1 MLAAALAALIVG
13 CAAPTTPDASPGI
26 GASPGAVATAAITPL
41 PLSVTEVKYGALS
54 LRTAP
59 GVRCNAFLQIA
70 GGYYGDAPPGSLP
83 EQSAGPDG
91 LISWTYPTPRI
102 PSGTGAYTAKCQ
114 NSTATE
120 TRSGNFT
127 IPAHPIVATSLT
139 VRVTT
144 ELPPREQFNA
154 DPSLVPL
161 RDSSFARIKETLA
174 TEWTAATRGLGSLQ
188 IDDASADITMY
199 VVASRGISVHR
210 STSSDDSQDIII
222 YVSDQVLGRRT
233 VENNVAVALHELG
246 HIWCCH
252 GPDANETGHWVT
264 KQASPGLY
272 GVDKYGLMTDPVT
285 CVSFGAVLSCPNRFS
300 DREMVALGF
309 TSFPPPTP
317 DPCITQV
324 LSLQSQLNSLGAQIR
339 EIEGQYPRGIP
350 SAIYD
355 SYVAMVNQY
364 NSLVSRRNALPCDA
378 S

>member
-1 MLAAALAALIVG
+1 VQ
-13 CAAPTTPDASPGI
+13 PSPGI
-26 GASPGAVATAAITPL
+26 TAL

-54 LRTAP
+54 VRTAP
-59 GVRCNAFLQIA
+59 GVRCSAFLQIA
-70 GGYYGDAPPGSLP
+70 GGYYGDVPPGSLP

-102 PSGTGAYTAKCQ
+102 PSGTGAYTANCQ

-120 TRSGNFT
+120 TKSGNFT
-127 IPAHPIVATSLT
+127 IPTHPIVATSLT

-144 ELPPREQFNA
+144 ELPPREQFNP

-161 RDSSFARIKETLA
+161 RDSSFTRIKATLA
-174 TEWTAATRGLGSLQ
+174 TEWKAATRGLGSLQ
-188 IDDASADITMY
+188 ITDQSADITMY
-199 VVASRGISVHR
+199 VIASRGTSVHR
-210 STSSDDSQDIII
+210 STASDDSQDIVI
-222 YVSDQVLGRRT
+222 YVSDQVLGART

-252 GPDANETGHWVT
+252 GPDANDTGHWVT

-309 TSFPPPTP
+309 TNFPPPAP

-324 LSLQSQLNSLGAQIR
+324 LSLQSQLNSLAAQISA
-339 EIEGQYPRGIP
+339 IEAQYPRGIP
-350 SAIYD
+350 TSIYD